1 MKILIP
7 TDGSKHSEAAIR
19 EVASQIWPE
28 GSQARVLY
36 AVELYP
42 RNLHGASLIAP
53 ERYEE
58 IEHLD
63 RDRSKSFIDEAV
75 EILVNGGFRPDDV
88 STSVVLGS
96 PKRVILDEAEEW
108 KADLIVVGSHG
119 DGPIKRFLIGS
130 VSLAVAM
137 HAPCSVRV
145 VRPRYEDDDED

>member
-1 MKILIP
+1 MKAVRRGSSTQSSCIP
-7 TDGSKHSEAAIR
+7 AICTAPRSSRRSATRRSSTSIETAQELHRRGGGDPR
-19 EVASQIWPE
+19 E
-28 GSQARVLY
+28 R
-36 AVELYP
+36 
-42 RNLHGASLIAP
+42 
-53 ERYEE
+53 
-58 IEHLD
+58 
-63 RDRSKSFIDEAV
+63 
-75 EILVNGGFRPDDV
+75 GFSTDDV
-88 STSVVLGS
+88 STSVVLGT